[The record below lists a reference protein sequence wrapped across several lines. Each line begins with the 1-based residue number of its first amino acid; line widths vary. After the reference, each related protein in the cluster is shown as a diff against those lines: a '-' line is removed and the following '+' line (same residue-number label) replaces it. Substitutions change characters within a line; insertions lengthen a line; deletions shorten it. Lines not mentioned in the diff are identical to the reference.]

1 MEPLAVTVRIE
12 TAIAGEETVSA
23 RYDGLLR
30 ARGEALLLSYT
41 EEAEGVRTSTLLT
54 IEEDK
59 VSLVRR
65 GGVEFSTVYRVGVP
79 HASRYS
85 LGGLSFDAL
94 TETVSLT
101 VTRGVCLPRVLC
113 VYDLT
118 LGGERRRFSLSL
130 ITEKRRAEA

>member
-1 MEPLAVTVRIE
+1 MEPFAVTVRIE
-12 TAIAGEETVSA
+12 TAIAGEDTVTA

-41 EEAEGVRTSTLLT
+41 EESEGVRTSTLLT
-54 IEEDK
+54 LEEGRMT
-59 VSLVRR
+59 LVRR
-65 GGVEFSTVYRVGVP
+65 GGVDFSTVYEVGSP

-94 TETVSLT
+94 TETVSL
-101 VTRGVCLPRVLC
+101 VIERGVSLPRARC

-118 LGGERRRFSLSL
+118 LGGETRRFSLSL
-130 ITEKRRAEA
+130 ITERRRGEA

>member
-1 MEPLAVTVRIE
+1 MEPFAVTVRIE
-12 TAIAGEETVSA
+12 TAIAGEETVTA

-30 ARGEALLLSYT
+30 VRGEALLLSYT
-41 EEAEGVRTSTLLT
+41 EENEGVRTSTLLT
-54 IEEDK
+54 IEEGR

-65 GGVEFSTVYRVGVP
+65 GGVEFSTVYEVGTP
-79 HASRYS
+79 HSSRYT

-101 VTRGVCLPRVLC
+101 VQRGACLPRVLC

-118 LGGERRRFSLSL
+118 LGGETRRFSLSL
-130 ITEKRRAEA
+130 VTEGREEKK

>member
-12 TAIAGEETVSA
+12 TAIAGEDTVTA

-30 ARGEALLLSYT
+30 ARGDALLLSYT
-41 EEAEGVRTSTLLT
+41 EEEEGVRTSTLLT
-54 IEEDK
+54 LEEGR

-65 GGVEFSTVYRVGVP
+65 GGVEFSTVYQMGVP

-85 LGGLSFDAL
+85 LGGLTFDAL

-101 VTRGVCLPRVLC
+101 IARGACLPRVRC

-118 LGGERRRFSLSL
+118 LGGETRRFSLSL
-130 ITEKRRAEA
+130 ITEGRGARK